1 MDKQKEIIIRPP
13 HGWFDFDYK
22 ELWEYRDLVKE
33 FVVRNFKLIYKQT
46 ILGPA
51 WLVFNPIITSVIFT
65 FVFGQFAGISTDGV
79 PQFLFYMTG
88 NTLWSLFSTAVLNNS
103 NLFYANAQ
111 VFGKIYFP
119 RIATPLSQSISCL
132 INFMIQFAALVVFFV
147 FYMVT
152 GSPIAFS
159 VKILLIPVIL
169 LQTTLLALG
178 ISLICS
184 ALTANYRDFTFII
197 TLGMQLWM
205 YVSPVVYPMSLTGG
219 WMYKLLLLNPM
230 TPILNNF
237 KWAFLGSGDFML
249 WSWLLSMVVTAVC
262 LLLGIAV
269 FGKVEKTFV
278 DTV

>member
-132 INFMIQFAALVVFFV
+132 INFMIQFAALVVFFI

-152 GSPIAFS
+152 GSPITFTI
-159 VKILLIPVIL
+159 KLLLIPVIL

-184 ALTANYRDFTFII
+184 ALTAKYRDFTFII

-219 WMYKLLLLNPM
+219 WMYKILLLNPM
-230 TPILNNF
+230 TPIMNNF
-237 KWAFLGSGDFML
+237 KWAFLGSGSFMPG
-249 WSWLLSMVVTAVC
+249 SWILSFFITAGC
-262 LLLGIAV
+262 LFAGIAL

>member
-1 MDKQKEIIIRPP
+1 MDNQKEIIIRPP
-13 HGWFDFDYK
+13 HGWFDFDIK

-51 WLVFNPIITSVIFT
+51 WLVLNPIITSVIFT

-79 PQFLFYMTG
+79 PQFLFYMAG
-88 NTLWSLFSTAVLNNS
+88 NTLWSLFSTSITNNS
-103 NLFYANAQ
+103 NLFFANKQ

-119 RIATPLSQSISCL
+119 RLATPLSQSISCL
-132 INFMIQFAALVVFFV
+132 INFLIQFAALLVFFV
-147 FYMVT
+147 FYMLT
-152 GSPIAFS
+152 GSPLKFS
-159 VKILLIPVIL
+159 LRMLIIPVIL
-169 LQTTLLALG
+169 VQTSLLALG
-178 ISLICS
+178 VSLIFS
-184 ALTANYRDFTFII
+184 ALTSKYRDFTFIV

-219 WMYKLLLLNPM
+219 WMYRILLLNPM

-237 KWAFLGSGDFML
+237 KWAFLGSGSFML
-249 WSWLLSMVVTAVC
+249 WSWLLSFVLTAVC
-262 LLLGIAV
+262 LVAGIAV

>member
-1 MDKQKEIIIRPP
+1 MDNQKEIIIRPP
-13 HGWFDFDYK
+13 HGWFDFDIK

-79 PQFLFYMTG
+79 PQFLFYMSG
-88 NTLWSLFSTAVLNNS
+88 NTLWSLFSTSITNNS
-103 NLFYANAQ
+103 NLFFVNKQ

-119 RIATPLSQSISCL
+119 RLATPLAQSISCL
-132 INFMIQFAALVVFFV
+132 INFLIQFAALLVFFL
-147 FYMVT
+147 FYMFT
-152 GSPIAFS
+152 GSPLSFS
-159 VKILLIPVIL
+159 AKMLIIPVIL
-169 LQTTLLALG
+169 VQTSLLALG
-178 ISLICS
+178 VGLIFS
-184 ALTANYRDFTFII
+184 ALTAKYRDFTFIV

-219 WMYKLLLLNPM
+219 WMYKILLLNPM

-237 KWAFLGSGDFML
+237 KWAFLGSGEFML
-249 WSWLLSMVVTAVC
+249 WSWLLSFVVTGVVLFA
-262 LLLGIAV
+262 GIAV

>member
-1 MDKQKEIIIRPP
+1 MENQKEIIIRPP
-13 HGWFDFDYK
+13 HGWFDFDIK

-46 ILGPA
+46 VLGPA
-51 WLVFNPIITSVIFT
+51 WLVLNPIITSVIFT

-79 PQFLFYMTG
+79 PQFLFYMAG
-88 NTLWSLFSTAVLNNS
+88 NTLWSLFSTSITNNS
-103 NLFYANAQ
+103 NLFFANKQ

-119 RIATPLSQSISCL
+119 RLATPLSQSISCL
-132 INFMIQFAALVVFFV
+132 INFFIQFAALMVFFV
-147 FYMVT
+147 FYMFT
-152 GSPIAFS
+152 GSPLKFS
-159 VKILLIPVIL
+159 LRMLIIPVIL
-169 LQTTLLALG
+169 VQTTLLALG
-178 ISLICS
+178 VSLIFS
-184 ALTANYRDFTFII
+184 ALTAKYRDFTFIV

-219 WMYKLLLLNPM
+219 WMYKILLINPM

-237 KWAFLGSGDFML
+237 KWAFLGSGSFML
-249 WSWLLSMVVTAVC
+249 WSWLLSFVLTAVC
-262 LLLGIAV
+262 LFAGIAV

>member
-1 MDKQKEIIIRPP
+1 MENQKEIIIRPP
-13 HGWFDFDYK
+13 HGWFDFDIK

-46 ILGPA
+46 VLGPA
-51 WLVFNPIITSVIFT
+51 WLVLNPIITSVIFT

-79 PQFLFYMTG
+79 PQFLFYMAG
-88 NTLWSLFSTAVLNNS
+88 NTLWSLFSTSITNNS
-103 NLFYANAQ
+103 NLFFANKQ

-119 RIATPLSQSISCL
+119 RLATPLSQSISCL
-132 INFMIQFAALVVFFV
+132 INFLIQFAALMVFFV
-147 FYMVT
+147 FYMFT
-152 GSPIAFS
+152 GSPLKFS
-159 VKILLIPVIL
+159 LRMLIIPVIL
-169 LQTTLLALG
+169 VQTTLLALG
-178 ISLICS
+178 VSLIFS
-184 ALTANYRDFTFII
+184 ALTAKYRDFTFIV

-219 WMYKLLLLNPM
+219 WMYRILLLNPM

-237 KWAFLGSGDFML
+237 KWAFLGSGSFML
-249 WSWLLSMVVTAVC
+249 WSWLLSFVLTAVC
-262 LLLGIAV
+262 LVAGIAV

>member
-13 HGWFDFDYK
+13 HGWFDFDIR

-79 PQFLFYMTG
+79 PQFLFYMAG
-88 NTLWSLFSTAVLNNS
+88 NTLWSLFSTSVTNNS
-103 NLFYANAQ
+103 NLFFVNKQ

-119 RIATPLSQSISCL
+119 RIATPLAQNISCL
-132 INFMIQFAALVVFFV
+132 INFMIQFAALLIFFV
-147 FYMVT
+147 FYMLT
-152 GSPIAFS
+152 GSPLQFTAKMLI
-159 VKILLIPVIL
+159 IPVIL
-169 LQTTLLALG
+169 IQTSLFSLG
-178 ISLICS
+178 IGLIFS
-184 ALTANYRDFTFII
+184 ALTAKYRDFTFIV

-205 YVSPVVYPMSLTGG
+205 YISPVVYPMSLTDG
-219 WMYKLLLLNPM
+219 WMYKLLLINPM

-249 WSWLLSMVVTAVC
+249 WSWLLSIVTTAVC
-262 LLLGIAV
+262 LIAGIAI

>member
-1 MDKQKEIIIRPP
+1 MENQKEIIIRPP
-13 HGWFDFDYK
+13 HGWFDFDIK

-46 ILGPA
+46 VLGPA
-51 WLVFNPIITSVIFT
+51 WLVLNPIITSVIFT

-79 PQFLFYMTG
+79 PQFLFYMAG
-88 NTLWSLFSTAVLNNS
+88 NTLWSLFSTSITNNS
-103 NLFYANAQ
+103 NLFFANKQ

-119 RIATPLSQSISCL
+119 RLATPLSQSISCL
-132 INFMIQFAALVVFFV
+132 INFFIQFAALMVFFV
-147 FYMVT
+147 FYMFT
-152 GSPIAFS
+152 GSPLKFS
-159 VKILLIPVIL
+159 LRMLIIPVIL
-169 LQTTLLALG
+169 VQTTLLALG
-178 ISLICS
+178 VSLIFS
-184 ALTANYRDFTFII
+184 ALTAKYRDFTFIV

-219 WMYKLLLLNPM
+219 WMYKILLINPM

-237 KWAFLGSGDFML
+237 KWAFLGSGSFML
-249 WSWLLSMVVTAVC
+249 WSWLLSFVLTAVC
-262 LLLGIAV
+262 LVAGIAV

>member
-159 VKILLIPVIL
+159 AKMLLIPVIL

-184 ALTANYRDFTFII
+184 ALTAKYRDFTFII

-237 KWAFLGSGDFML
+237 KWAFLGSGNFML

>member
-1 MDKQKEIIIRPP
+1 MENQKEIIIRPP
-13 HGWFDFDYK
+13 HGWFDFDIK

-46 ILGPA
+46 VLGPA
-51 WLVFNPIITSVIFT
+51 WLVLNPIITSVIFT

-79 PQFLFYMTG
+79 PQFLFYMAG
-88 NTLWSLFSTAVLNNS
+88 NTLWSLFSTSITNNS
-103 NLFYANAQ
+103 NLFFANKQ

-119 RIATPLSQSISCL
+119 RLATPLSQSISCL
-132 INFMIQFAALVVFFV
+132 INFLIQFAALMVFFV
-147 FYMVT
+147 FYMFT
-152 GSPIAFS
+152 GSPLKFS
-159 VKILLIPVIL
+159 LRMLIIPVIL
-169 LQTTLLALG
+169 VQTTLLALG
-178 ISLICS
+178 VSLIFS
-184 ALTANYRDFTFII
+184 ALTAKYRDFTFIV

-219 WMYKLLLLNPM
+219 WMYKILLINPM

-237 KWAFLGSGDFML
+237 KWAFLGSGSFML
-249 WSWLLSMVVTAVC
+249 WSWLLSFVLTAVC
-262 LLLGIAV
+262 LVAGIAV

>member
-1 MDKQKEIIIRPP
+1 MDNQKEIIIRPP
-13 HGWFDFDYK
+13 QGWFDFDIK

-79 PQFLFYMTG
+79 PQFLFYMAG
-88 NTLWSLFSTAVLNNS
+88 NTLWSLFSTAVTNNS
-103 NLFYANAQ
+103 NLFFANKQ

-119 RIATPLSQSISCL
+119 RLATPLAQSISCL
-132 INFMIQFAALVVFFV
+132 INFMIQFAALLVFFV
-147 FYMVT
+147 FYMLT
-152 GSPIAFS
+152 GSPIRFS
-159 VKILLIPVIL
+159 INMLIIPVIL
-169 LQTTLLALG
+169 IQTTLLALG
-178 ISLICS
+178 ISLIFS
-184 ALTANYRDFTFII
+184 ALTSKYRDFTFIVS
-197 TLGMQLWM
+197 LGMSLWM
-205 YVSPVVYPMSLTGG
+205 YISPVVYPMSLTGG
-219 WMYKLLLLNPM
+219 WMYKILLLNPM

-237 KWAFLGSGDFML
+237 KWAFLGSGEFML
-249 WSWLLSMVVTAVC
+249 WSWLLSFVVTAVF
-262 LLLGIAV
+262 LVAGVAI

>member
-1 MDKQKEIIIRPP
+1 MDNQKEIIIRPP
-13 HGWFDFDYK
+13 QGWFDFDIK

-79 PQFLFYMTG
+79 PQFLFYMAG
-88 NTLWSLFSTAVLNNS
+88 NTLWSLFSTAVTNNS
-103 NLFYANAQ
+103 NLFFANKQ

-119 RIATPLSQSISCL
+119 RLATPLAQSISCL
-132 INFMIQFAALVVFFV
+132 INFMIQFAALLVFFV
-147 FYMVT
+147 FYMLT
-152 GSPIAFS
+152 GSPIRFS
-159 VKILLIPVIL
+159 INMLIIPVIL
-169 LQTTLLALG
+169 IQTTLLALG
-178 ISLICS
+178 ISLIFS
-184 ALTANYRDFTFII
+184 ALTSKYRDFTFIV
-197 TLGMQLWM
+197 TLGMSLWM
-205 YVSPVVYPMSLTGG
+205 YISPVVYPMSLTGG
-219 WMYKLLLLNPM
+219 WMYKILLLNPM

-237 KWAFLGSGDFML
+237 KWAFLGSGEFML
-249 WSWLLSMVVTAVC
+249 WSWLLSFVVTALC
-262 LLLGIAV
+262 LVAGIAI

>member
-1 MDKQKEIIIRPP
+1 MENQKEIIIRPP
-13 HGWFDFDYK
+13 HGWFDFDIK

-46 ILGPA
+46 VLGPA
-51 WLVFNPIITSVIFT
+51 WLVLNPIITSVIFT

-79 PQFLFYMTG
+79 PQFLFYMAG
-88 NTLWSLFSTAVLNNS
+88 NTLWSLFSTSITNNS
-103 NLFYANAQ
+103 NLFFANKQ

-119 RIATPLSQSISCL
+119 RLATPLSQSISCL
-132 INFMIQFAALVVFFV
+132 INFFIQFAALLVFFV
-147 FYMVT
+147 FYMFT
-152 GSPIAFS
+152 GSPLKFS
-159 VKILLIPVIL
+159 LRMLIIPVIL
-169 LQTTLLALG
+169 VQTTLLALG
-178 ISLICS
+178 VSLIFS
-184 ALTANYRDFTFII
+184 ALTAKYRDFTFIV

-219 WMYKLLLLNPM
+219 WMYKILLINPM

-237 KWAFLGSGDFML
+237 KWAFLGSGSFML
-249 WSWLLSMVVTAVC
+249 WSWLLSFVLTAVC
-262 LLLGIAV
+262 LFAGIAV

>member
-1 MDKQKEIIIRPP
+1 MENQKEIIIRPP
-13 HGWFDFDYK
+13 HGWFDFDIK

-46 ILGPA
+46 VLGPA
-51 WLVFNPIITSVIFT
+51 WLVLNPIITSVIFT

-79 PQFLFYMTG
+79 PQFLFYMAG
-88 NTLWSLFSTAVLNNS
+88 NTLWSLFSTSITNNS
-103 NLFYANAQ
+103 NLFFANKQ

-119 RIATPLSQSISCL
+119 RLATPLSQSISCL
-132 INFMIQFAALVVFFV
+132 INFFIQFAALMVFFV
-147 FYMVT
+147 FYMFT
-152 GSPIAFS
+152 GSPLKFS
-159 VKILLIPVIL
+159 LRMRIIPVFL
-169 LQTTLLALG
+169 VQTTLLALG
-178 ISLICS
+178 VSLIFS
-184 ALTANYRDFTFII
+184 ALTAKYRDFTFIV

-219 WMYKLLLLNPM
+219 WMDKILLINPM

-237 KWAFLGSGDFML
+237 KWAFLGSGSFML
-249 WSWLLSMVVTAVC
+249 WSWLLSFVLTAVC
-262 LLLGIAV
+262 LFAGIAV

>member
-1 MDKQKEIIIRPP
+1 MEILKEIIIRPP
-13 HGWFDFDYK
+13 HGWFDFDIK

-46 ILGPA
+46 VLGPA
-51 WLVFNPIITSVIFT
+51 WLVLNPIITSVIFT

-79 PQFLFYMTG
+79 PQFLFYMAG
-88 NTLWSLFSTAVLNNS
+88 NTLWSLFSTSITNNS
-103 NLFYANAQ
+103 NLFFANKQ

-119 RIATPLSQSISCL
+119 RLATPLSQSISCL
-132 INFMIQFAALVVFFV
+132 INFFIQFAALMVFFV
-147 FYMVT
+147 FYMFT
-152 GSPIAFS
+152 GSPLKFS
-159 VKILLIPVIL
+159 LRMLIIPVIL
-169 LQTTLLALG
+169 VQTTLLALG
-178 ISLICS
+178 VSLIFS
-184 ALTANYRDFTFII
+184 ALTAKYRDFTFIV

-219 WMYKLLLLNPM
+219 WMYKILLINPM

-237 KWAFLGSGDFML
+237 KWAFLGSGSFML
-249 WSWLLSMVVTAVC
+249 WSWLLSFVLTAVC
-262 LLLGIAV
+262 LFAGIAV

>member
-159 VKILLIPVIL
+159 AKMLLIPVIL

-184 ALTANYRDFTFII
+184 ALTAKYRDFTFII

>member
-1 MDKQKEIIIRPP
+1 MENQKEIIIRPP
-13 HGWFDFDYK
+13 HGWFDFDIK

-46 ILGPA
+46 VLGPA
-51 WLVFNPIITSVIFT
+51 WLVLNPIITSVIFT

-79 PQFLFYMTG
+79 PQFLFYMAG
-88 NTLWSLFSTAVLNNS
+88 NTLWSLFSTSITNNS
-103 NLFYANAQ
+103 NLFFANKQ

-119 RIATPLSQSISCL
+119 RLATPLSQSISCL
-132 INFMIQFAALVVFFV
+132 INFLIQFAALMVFFV
-147 FYMVT
+147 FYMFT
-152 GSPIAFS
+152 GSPLKFS
-159 VKILLIPVIL
+159 LRMLIIPVIL
-169 LQTTLLALG
+169 VQTTLLALG
-178 ISLICS
+178 VSLIFS
-184 ALTANYRDFTFII
+184 ALTAKYRDFTFIV

-219 WMYKLLLLNPM
+219 WMYKILLINPM

-237 KWAFLGSGDFML
+237 KWAFLGSGSFML
-249 WSWLLSMVVTAVC
+249 WSWLLSFVLTAVC
-262 LLLGIAV
+262 LIAGIAV

>member
-1 MDKQKEIIIRPP
+1 MENQKEIIIRPP
-13 HGWFDFDYK
+13 HGWFDFDIK

-46 ILGPA
+46 VLGPA
-51 WLVFNPIITSVIFT
+51 WLVLNPIITSVIFT

-79 PQFLFYMTG
+79 PQFLFYMAG
-88 NTLWSLFSTAVLNNS
+88 NTLWSLFSTSITNNS
-103 NLFYANAQ
+103 NLFFANKQ

-119 RIATPLSQSISCL
+119 RLATPLSQSISCL
-132 INFMIQFAALVVFFV
+132 INFLIQFAALMVFFV
-147 FYMVT
+147 FYMFT
-152 GSPIAFS
+152 GSPLKFS
-159 VKILLIPVIL
+159 LRMLIIPVIL
-169 LQTTLLALG
+169 VQTTLLALG
-178 ISLICS
+178 VSLIFS
-184 ALTANYRDFTFII
+184 ALTAKYRDFAFIV

-219 WMYKLLLLNPM
+219 WMYRILLLNPM

-237 KWAFLGSGDFML
+237 KWAFLGSGSFML
-249 WSWLLSMVVTAVC
+249 WSWLLSFVLTAVC
-262 LLLGIAV
+262 LFAGIAV